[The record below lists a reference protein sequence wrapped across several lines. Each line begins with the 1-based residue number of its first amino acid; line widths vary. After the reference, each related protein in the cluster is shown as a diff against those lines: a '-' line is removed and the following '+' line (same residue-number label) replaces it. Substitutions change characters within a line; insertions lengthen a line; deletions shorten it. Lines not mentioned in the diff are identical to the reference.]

1 MSGRSCSARTFP
13 FVNFSIGRQRSS
25 GILSKFHLLKAQGVI
40 SKFRA
45 KADLLPAILIAFS
58 KASFGDDI
66 MLPTKLLKV
75 EDNILPKIEL
85 VQPKIRVN
93 ILPSVENE
101 KVRKVQTAKYQEF
114 ASRLNGLM
122 QKEGSPIKNV
132 NQLKDAI
139 HVTYEMARRYT
150 LGIAKPREEKM
161 QILAEKFNVDISYL
175 DHGSGIEPNVT
186 APFPITGRLVPV
198 ISWVQAGSWTTVESV
213 PAGTQFEEWLP
224 PNPKCGKN
232 GYGLTVVGESMLPDF
247 RPADKIYVNPDFQTN
262 DLKTGDLVIVSCEG
276 DLEATFKKLIVE
288 SGNMYL
294 QPLNPDWP
302 EKTIPLVDGCKL
314 VGKVVGL
321 YRDV

>member
-1 MSGRSCSARTFP
+1 METLGTR
-13 FVNFSIGRQRSS
+13 
-25 GILSKFHLLKAQGVI
+25 LKALRKTKKVTQQQVADAIGV
-40 SKFRA
+40 SKTSVIYWE
-45 KADLLPAILIAFS
+45 KD
-58 KASFGDDI
+58 
-66 MLPTKLLKV
+66 
-75 EDNILPKIEL
+75 ENLPKHDSL
-85 VQPKIRVN
+85 MA
-93 ILPSVENE
+93 L
-101 KVRKVQTAKYQEF
+101 
-114 ASRLNGLM
+114 ASTLGVTSDYLLNG
-122 QKEGSPIKNV
+122 KNASID
-132 NQLKDAI
+132 N
-139 HVTYEMARRYT
+139 
-150 LGIAKPREEKM
+150 
-161 QILAEKFNVDISYL
+161 NV
-175 DHGSGIEPNVT
+175 GV
-186 APFPITGRLVPV
+186 PFPLTGRLVPV

-302 EKTIPLVDGCKL
+302 EKTIPLIDGCKL